1 MSSTLHQLENLIS
14 ENKSN
19 LRMMMIAMS
28 EIQNAV
34 GDECSKLNIDEVLN
48 YQTNED
54 GMRKRI
60 QNLKYHLK
68 RMNQIADDLDLGF
81 TEQKTLFS

>member
-1 MSSTLHQLENLIS
+1 
-14 ENKSN
+14 
-19 LRMMMIAMS
+19 MMMIAMN
-28 EIQNAV
+28 EIQNTL
-34 GDECSKLNIDEVLN
+34 GDDCFKLSTDEVFN

-54 GMRKRI
+54 GMRGRI

-81 TEQKTLFS
+81 VEQKTLFS

>member
-1 MSSTLHQLENLIS
+1 MNSTLHQLENLIS

-19 LRMMMIAMS
+19 LRMLMVAMS
-28 EIQNAV
+28 EIQNAL
-34 GDECSKLNIDEVLN
+34 GDDCSKLNIEEVFN

-54 GMRKRI
+54 RMRKRI